1 MRKRVTGLAVA
12 TALVLGAS
20 YAGAADQLIVGKKLL
35 IKNPPAGTTSNKL
48 VFLSKD
54 ATLEQPTGP
63 TEDPTTGGGSL
74 TVEDIETAE
83 SFTILLPSGNWT
95 SNGNNLFKY
104 KDSSGATCKIVLIK
118 DNKLTKAVCKGTQV
132 AYDLGAAQNAVRVV
146 LSTGTTNRY
155 CTVFSPARGCTV
167 TKDGSD
173 DKTYLAKNCIT
184 PPSGCSPA
192 SPSGAFLDGDL
203 NF

>member
-1 MRKRVTGLAVA
+1 MRKRMIGLAVA
-12 TALVLGAS
+12 AALVLGAS
-20 YAGAADQLIVGKKLL
+20 YAGAADQLIVGKKIL
-35 IKNPPAGTTSNKL
+35 IKENADTTKNKL

-54 ATLEQPTGP
+54 ASIAQPSGA
-63 TEDPTTGGGSL
+63 TEDPTVGGGSL
-74 TVEDIETAE
+74 TVEDIETGE
-83 SFTILLPSGNWT
+83 SFTIALAAANWT

-104 KDSSGATCKIVLIK
+104 KDSSGASCKIVLIK
-118 DNKLTKAVCKGTQV
+118 DGVLTKAVCKGTQV

-155 CTVFSPARGCTV
+155 CTAFSTARGCTV

-173 DKTYLAKNCIT
+173 GKTYLAKNCT
-184 PPSGCSPA
+184 TAPSGCSPA
-192 SPSGAFLDGDL
+192 SPSGAFLDGAL